1 MSLSVD
7 VPDELGDFLL
17 RPGPA
22 SLLIRG
28 ESGTG
33 KSLLSLSLLNL
44 FNGRRTL
51 LTARAADP
59 DVMARHSGATS
70 RYGTVEVIAP
80 DRTDAPVAS
89 GSSSADSSA
98 QGDSFPSVAYPRFFE
113 LALKALG
120 AAPPALVVFD
130 SWEALASDPEG
141 VPNGGSG
148 RVPTRVDLERKLFSA
163 WVKSSAHL
171 VLVSTE
177 SDRSQLDYLADA
189 TCALELTEL
198 DERPLRLLRFS
209 KLRGRSGR
217 SMEYPFTVSEGH
229 FRCFAIAPHGYPLQS
244 RRTDPDPEPNSS
256 TMWPGSQEFATVF
269 GRLPPG
275 GLTLIEAD
283 RAVPLDVVR
292 MLTVP
297 MIASALTSHA
307 VVIIAPPPSLT
318 PEELWKPFSDSISP
332 EAFAEQVFAVV
343 TSGPKDTGPRWTDAI
358 HPSELPGPTGFRF
371 VPPRELSTSGG
382 APRAGPEE
390 FAAQLPDLEAFLSRS
405 RQNHT
410 RSLSIGYAEGNLA
423 IGRATGFPM
432 DPESYASTLR
442 AYLVGE
448 GAHGVAIGRPAEPL
462 FDTIRSYA
470 GLHLNLRAYKGRY
483 IIYATRP
490 WSPSYILAIAED
502 EAPGMGPYHLVPLT

>member
-1 MSLSVD
+1 MSLSLD
-7 VPDELGDFLL
+7 VPQELLDFLV

-28 ESGTG
+28 DSGTG

-51 LTARAADP
+51 LTARPADS

-70 RYGTVEVIAP
+70 RYGAVEVISSDRP
-80 DRTDAPVAS
+80 DPRVPTGNRPDDGSAAGDFPV
-89 GSSSADSSA
+89 
-98 QGDSFPSVAYPRFFE
+98 SVAYPRFFE
-113 LALKALG
+113 LALRALG
-120 AAPPALVVFD
+120 SAPPALVVFD
-130 SWEALASDPEG
+130 SWEALASDPDG
-141 VPNGGSG
+141 MPNGDAGTVPP
-148 RVPTRVDLERKLFSA
+148 RVELERKLFSA
-163 WVKSSAHL
+163 WAKSSAHL
-171 VLVSTE
+171 VVVST
-177 SDRSQLDYLADA
+177 DRDRGQLDYLADA
-189 TCALELTEL
+189 TCTLELSEL

-244 RRTDPDPEPNSS
+244 HRTDPDPEPTSL
-256 TMWPGSQEFATVF
+256 TMWPGSREFAAVF

-297 MIASALTSHA
+297 MIASAIASHA

-343 TSGPKDTGPRWTDAI
+343 TTGPKDTGPLWTGAI
-358 HPSELPGPTGFRF
+358 HSSEAPGPMGFRF
-371 VPPRELSTSGG
+371 VPPQEPSPSGAAHRG
-382 APRAGPEE
+382 GPEA
-390 FAAQLPDLEAFLSRS
+390 FAAQLPDLEGFIGRS
-405 RQNHT
+405 RQNHA

-432 DPESYASTLR
+432 DPDSYASTLR

-448 GAHGVAIGRPAEPL
+448 GAHGVAIGRPEEPL

-483 IIYATRP
+483 ILHASRP
-490 WSPSYILAIAED
+490 WSPSYVLAIAED